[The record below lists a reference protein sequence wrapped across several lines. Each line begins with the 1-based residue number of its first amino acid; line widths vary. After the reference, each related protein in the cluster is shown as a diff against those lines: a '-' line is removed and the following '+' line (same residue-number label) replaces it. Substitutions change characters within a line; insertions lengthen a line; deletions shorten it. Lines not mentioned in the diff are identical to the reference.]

1 MNTIPNPDSW
11 SDVVTII
18 IVTAIVAGP
27 TWIAAR
33 TKRQIDD
40 VHQHVRV
47 VKEQVVNGHTSP
59 MRSDLDGMKTD
70 LTDARLALSNLRDE
84 VRGGFASVRADLA
97 EERSAR
103 RDGDMG
109 LCEEI
114 HNRHPAVTQ
123 ERTARQAGDQTL
135 RDDLDAH
142 LDDGTAHETR

>member
-33 TKRQIDD
+33 NQQKIRE
-40 VHQHVRV
+40 VHQTVAA

-59 MRSDLDGMKTD
+59 LRSDVDEMRT
-70 LTDARLALSNLRDE
+70 AVSSLRDE
-84 VRGGFASVRADLA
+84 VRGGFSSLRDDLA

-103 RDGDMG
+103 RDGDIALRAELQG
-109 LCEEI
+109 I
-114 HNRHPAVTQ
+114 HDKLQGIHDKDMTCRFGPTHK
-123 ERTARQAGDQTL
+123 AG
-135 RDDLDAH
+135 
-142 LDDGTAHETR
+142 

>member
-1 MNTIPNPDSW
+1 VNTIPNPDSW

-27 TWIAAR
+27 TWLTAR
-33 TKRQIDD
+33 ANRAIKD
-40 VHQHVRV
+40 VHQQVSVVR
-47 VKEQVVNGHTSP
+47 EQVVNGHTSP
-59 MRSDLDGMKTD
+59 LRSDVDDMRT
-70 LTDARLALSNLRDE
+70 AVSSLRDE

-103 RDGDMG
+103 RDGDMS

-114 HNRHPAVTQ
+114 HDRHPAVTQ

-135 RDDLDAH
+135 RDDLTAH
-142 LDDGTAHETR
+142 RDDGTAHETR

>member
-33 TKRQIDD
+33 TQQKIRE
-40 VHQHVRV
+40 VHQTVAV

-59 MRSDLDGMKTD
+59 LRSDVDEMRT
-70 LTDARLALSNLRDE
+70 AVSSLRDE
-84 VRGGFASVRADLA
+84 VRGGFSSLRADLA
-97 EERSAR
+97 EERSVR
-103 RDGDMG
+103 RDGDMS
-109 LCEEI
+109 LWEEI
-114 HNRHPAVTQ
+114 HARHPAVTQ

-135 RDDLDAH
+135 RDDLTAH
-142 LDDGTAHETR
+142 RDDTAAHETR

>member
-27 TWIAAR
+27 TWLTAR
-33 TKRQIDD
+33 ANRAIKG
-40 VHQHVRV
+40 VHQQVSVVR
-47 VKEQVVNGHTSP
+47 EQVVNGHTSP
-59 MRSDLDGMKTD
+59 LRSDVDDMRT
-70 LTDARLALSNLRDE
+70 AVSSLRDE
-84 VRGGFASVRADLA
+84 VRGGFSSLRADLA

-103 RDGDMG
+103 RDGDMS

-114 HNRHPAVTQ
+114 HDRHPAVTQ
-123 ERTARQAGDQTL
+123 ERTARQAGDQGL
-135 RDDLDAH
+135 RNDLDAH